1 MATVYLA
8 QDLRHHRQVG
18 LKVLHP
24 KLAASLGPDRFL
36 REIEVAAGLTHP
48 HILPVFDSGDA
59 AGVLWYTMPY
69 VEGESLRERL
79 RREKQLPVE
88 DSLQIAGQVLAALS
102 YAHGHGILHRDIKP
116 ENILLESGE
125 AVVADFGIA
134 RAIYAA
140 GGERFTEPGVTLG
153 TPAYMSPEQA
163 AGERELDGR
172 SDLYSVGCVLY
183 EMLAGSPPFTGRTPA
198 AVLARHI
205 QEPPPSLRVVRPTV
219 PPAIER
225 AIETALAKVPADRY
239 PTASHFVTALT
250 AAAGLLD
257 SQRQLRARRRNAA
270 LFGGAAALGLAVVG
284 WQLIAMPRRLD
295 SQRLVVY
302 PLVVSGGGRQDATLA
317 ENVTDALREALTS
330 SGYVRVVDAWPLL
343 DERQRSNPR
352 TVSAE
357 RARAIAR
364 RQGGGFYVGGQISRG
379 DSVRVFL
386 QLEDLAADS
395 SRSWQLVFG
404 LTDGAWSIGVRAARE
419 LLPLLIPAG
428 RGVDLTSLGNLSPAA
443 TASFLQGERAYRR
456 GRFKEALEHYRTAV
470 RADSTFAL
478 AYLKGA
484 QSASWDY
491 RLTEAKELIGLAL
504 AHDAAL
510 PPRYV
515 HFARGFGHY
524 LEFRADSAVQEF
536 RQVLELDPDWAEAWA
551 RLGEV
556 YTHLLPRDSPLD
568 SLAAAAFVEA
578 RRLDPTFAPVLYHL
592 VESTLRKGDA
602 RSAAR
607 LMEQFRHGQ
616 PDSVELVS
624 TELMLQCVERGP
636 QAVDWRAATLR
647 GPRYVTE
654 AARSL
659 AVGGLRQPEC
669 TAAAWNGIL
678 AYDTT
683 SPPSRVDYR
692 WAALLGLQSVLFAQ
706 ARYPEIERLL
716 DTVFDADLLG
726 QVYILDAVAGA
737 NAAIDSRA
745 EVAANRLRESYGAAP
760 KDMWSLPLWYLG
772 IWEAHRGRGAEAR
785 AIGETL
791 AARAAKSGDREETLL
806 ARSVM
811 ARAALAR
818 GDSAGALKLLEELV
832 PTTGRGALTWS
843 PWESLGGERL
853 LLAQLRLA
861 RGEFAEAIRVARNFD
876 APAPVPYV
884 LYLPASL
891 RLRLQA
897 ARAIRDEGLAQRVR
911 DRLVALGR
919 RDLTLDGP

>member
-1 MATVYLA
+1 M
-8 QDLRHHRQVG
+8 
-18 LKVLHP
+18 
-24 KLAASLGPDRFL
+24 
-36 REIEVAAGLTHP
+36 
-48 HILPVFDSGDA
+48 
-59 AGVLWYTMPY
+59 
-69 VEGESLRERL
+69 
-79 RREKQLPVE
+79 
-88 DSLQIAGQVLAALS
+88 
-102 YAHGHGILHRDIKP
+102 
-116 ENILLESGE
+116 
-125 AVVADFGIA
+125 
-134 RAIYAA
+134 
-140 GGERFTEPGVTLG
+140 
-153 TPAYMSPEQA
+153 
-163 AGERELDGR
+163 
-172 SDLYSVGCVLY
+172 
-183 EMLAGSPPFTGRTPA
+183 
-198 AVLARHI
+198 
-205 QEPPPSLRVVRPTV
+205 
-219 PPAIER
+219 
-225 AIETALAKVPADRY
+225 
-239 PTASHFVTALT
+239 
-250 AAAGLLD
+250 
-257 SQRQLRARRRNAA
+257 
-270 LFGGAAALGLAVVG
+270 
-284 WQLIAMPRRLD
+284 
-295 SQRLVVY
+295 
-302 PLVVSGGGRQDATLA
+302 TLA

-357 RARAIAR
+357 RARAITR
-364 RQGGGFYVGGQISRG
+364 RQGGGFYVGGQILRG

-404 LTDGAWSIGVRAARE
+404 PAVGAWAIGVQAARE

-428 RGVDLTSLGNLSPAA
+428 RGVDLTSLVNLSPAA

-491 RLTEAKELIGLAL
+491 RLTEARELIGVAL
-504 AHDAAL
+504 AHEAAL
-510 PPRYV
+510 SPRYA

-524 LEFRADSAVQEF
+524 LDFRADSAVQEF
-536 RQVLELDPDWAEAWA
+536 RQVLELDPEWAEAWA

-592 VESTLRKGDA
+592 LEITLRKGNARDA
-602 RSAAR
+602 GR

-616 PDSVELVS
+616 PDSVELVA

-647 GPRYVTE
+647 SPRYVTE

-659 AVGGLRQPEC
+659 AVGGLHQPEC
-669 TAAAWNGIL
+669 STAAWNGIL

-692 WAALLGLQSVLFAQ
+692 WGALLALQSVLLAQ

-716 DTVFDADLLG
+716 EQDTVFGADLRG
-726 QVYILDAVAGA
+726 QLYILDAVAGA
-737 NAAIDSRA
+737 GAAIDSHA
-745 EVAANRLRESYGAAP
+745 AVAANRLREVYGAAP
-760 KDMWSLPLWYLG
+760 KDMGSPELWHLG
-772 IWEAHRGRGAEAR
+772 IWEANQGRAAEAH
-785 AIGETL
+785 AIGDTL
-791 AARAAKSGDREETLL
+791 AARAARSSDREEILL
-806 ARSVM
+806 AQSVT

-832 PTTGRGALTWS
+832 PTTGRAALTWS

-861 RGEFAEAIRVARNFD
+861 RGEFAEALRVARNFD

-897 ARAIRDEGLAQRVR
+897 ARAIRDEGLAQRAR

-919 RDLTLDGP
+919 RDLATDAP